1 MIIPTILYTKI
12 YLFFCCLIAHAL
24 RLMFRSPIRAGKV
37 SSNLNSHDILF
48 ENICETH
55 VHKSREIILIE

>member
-12 YLFFCCLIAHAL
+12 YLFFFLISHAL

>member
-1 MIIPTILYTKI
+1 MCF
-12 YLFFCCLIAHAL
+12 FFCLISHAL

-55 VHKSREIILIE
+55 VHMSREIILIE